1 MSRLKTITERNI
13 DIQERAALGES
24 LDAIAAYYGL
34 TRMTVYTISLRRKP
48 KRPQRADETD
58 PFLRLDR

>member
-13 DIQERAALGES
+13 DIQERAAAGES
-24 LDAIAAYYGL
+24 LDSIADFYGL

-48 KRPQRADETD
+48 KRVQRADETD